1 MIWTGICNLALRKDP
16 SSQGQHRILRAGDK
30 MLRDPCLNPV
40 SGQCVFTFSPL
51 CISPQPPFHCHL
63 FTSGVNLAGSWSF
76 FFLPYSISFSHSK
89 NIEWCALQVLCGSD
103 TIEMIEIFMLSDG
116 FYLPLQSTFNPSSLL
131 LLLTFSFLLIFY
143 FFSVNTVSIIILT
156 LLDSLH
162 FVSKRRVTYILV
174 TISVLLPFKVIA
186 TLEKMVF

>member
-1 MIWTGICNLALRKDP
+1 MCFLRGDRTRFAIRTLKECRDRKTRCIKRVQLMIWTGICNLALRKDP

-76 FFLPYSISFSHSK
+76 FF
-89 NIEWCALQVLCGSD
+89 
-103 TIEMIEIFMLSDG
+103 
-116 FYLPLQSTFNPSSLL
+116 SSLL
-131 LLLTFSFLLIFY
+131 HFIFSLKEHRVVCFTSSLWLRHHRDDRDLYVIWWFLFT
-143 FFSVNTVSIIILT
+143 SSIYL
-156 LLDSLH
+156 
-162 FVSKRRVTYILV
+162 
-174 TISVLLPFKVIA
+174 
-186 TLEKMVF
+186 